1 MMHKEAPRGGA
12 RCAIPGGVPRP
23 FALCA
28 LSQVLNV
35 CQAMRRDASVGLENH
50 GDDPRAFDP
59 QGVIVVAPLFLH
71 PTSARVVIEGPV
83 PHPAPG
89 LAAKDLE
96 PEGFLRIPKGVVVSH
111 CRRLPSVGGRPEP
124 LGRRLLV
131 GVPDFELKQ
140 VISTRVLVAPH
151 FEQIHSMSLI
161 EIRSLL
167 RVFLVPFPNLA
178 DGHRRQHV
186 VPAVERPIVALVLVT
201 AVDEE
206 MYSSELFV
214 KHSTAVVSTV
224 TAAVGLLERG
234 DMETLVTVLQD
245 LGERHGAFDLGQEHY
260 DLVGS
265 SLLYT
270 LGLGLG
276 DAFTTDME
284 KAWVGVY
291 AIITE
296 QMMVGAK
303 EYSR

>member
-1 MMHKEAPRGGA
+1 MERQRELTEMETKAKKDAESLITRSFSLTELSANQDPKIAEQNRKIEEQKKA
-12 RCAIPGGVPRP
+12 YAAQKVVESWNIVKAIPNYESVVGELLFRRIFESSPGATSLFQ
-23 FALCA
+23 FA
-28 LSQVLNV
+28 
-35 CQAMRRDASVGLENH
+35 
-50 GDDPRAFDP
+50 
-59 QGVIVVAPLFLH
+59 QGY
-71 PTSARVVIEGPV
+71 
-83 PHPAPG
+83 
-89 LAAKDLE
+89 
-96 PEGFLRIPKGVVVSH
+96 
-111 CRRLPSVGGRPEP
+111 
-124 LGRRLLV
+124 
-131 GVPDFELKQ
+131 
-140 VISTRVLVAPH
+140 
-151 FEQIHSMSLI
+151 
-161 EIRSLL
+161 
-167 RVFLVPFPNLA
+167 
-178 DGHRRQHV
+178 
-186 VPAVERPIVALVLVT
+186 T

-265 SLLYT
+265 SLLHT